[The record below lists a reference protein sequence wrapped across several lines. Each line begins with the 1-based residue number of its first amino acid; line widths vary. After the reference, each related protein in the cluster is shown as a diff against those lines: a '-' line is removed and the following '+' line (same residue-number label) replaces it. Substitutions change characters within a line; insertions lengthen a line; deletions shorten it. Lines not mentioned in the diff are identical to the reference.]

1 MRRILLAFGFF
12 LAFATSHAQEPVYSG
27 NYELA
32 SRFSPEKLKKMIFS
46 TSVNPHWMKKSDR
59 FWYEYETSEG
69 KRWYVVDPVRRS
81 KSEMFDRDKLAA
93 EITRAVKD
101 PFDGQ
106 HLKLDD
112 LKLMDDENT
121 IRFKV
126 KSTAD
131 VLKSDWAEIK
141 EKNKNSKD
149 SLEKKV
155 HTFLYNIS
163 TQQLTE
169 IETEKDPKRLSWANI
184 SPDSSKVV
192 YMKNYNLYWMDK
204 ENFLKAVK
212 DEKDST
218 IVENQ
223 LTEDG
228 EKDYEYGWGGR
239 GDDNVEEEKS
249 KDDRK
254 RAGVLWSSDSKQFV
268 MTRTDQ

>member
-1 MRRILLAFGFF
+1 MQRIFLILGLFLTVNLA
-12 LAFATSHAQEPVYSG
+12 LAQEPIYKG

-32 SRFSPEKLKKMIFS
+32 SRFAPAKLRKMIFS

-59 FWYEYETSEG
+59 FWYEYETSDG
-69 KRWYVVDPVRRS
+69 KRWYVVDPVR
-81 KSEMFDRDKLAA
+81 KTKTELFDRDKLAA
-93 EITRAVKD
+93 EITKAVKD
-101 PFDGQ
+101 PYDGQ
-106 HLKLDD
+106 HLELDD
-112 LKLMDDENT
+112 LKLLEDENT

-141 EKNKNSKD
+141 EKNKNAKD

-155 HTFLYNIS
+155 HTFLWNIS
-163 TQQLTE
+163 SQTLTE

-184 SPDSSKVV
+184 APDSSKVV
-192 YMKNYNLYWMDK
+192 FAKNFNLYWMDK

-223 LTEDG
+223 LTTDG
-228 EKDYEYGWGGR
+228 EKDYE
-239 GDDNVEEEKS
+239 
-249 KDDRK
+249 
-254 RAGVLWSSDSKQFV
+254 
-268 MTRTDQ
+268 

>member
-1 MRRILLAFGFF
+1 
-12 LAFATSHAQEPVYSG
+12 
-27 NYELA
+27 
-32 SRFSPEKLKKMIFS
+32 MIFS

-141 EKNKNSKD
+141 EKFQG
-149 SLEKKV
+149 L
-155 HTFLYNIS
+155 L
-163 TQQLTE
+163 
-169 IETEKDPKRLSWANI
+169 
-184 SPDSSKVV
+184 
-192 YMKNYNLYWMDK
+192 
-204 ENFLKAVK
+204 
-212 DEKDST
+212 
-218 IVENQ
+218 
-223 LTEDG
+223 G
-228 EKDYEYGWGGR
+228 EKSTHFSIQHFNSAVDG
-239 GDDNVEEEKS
+239 N
-249 KDDRK
+249 
-254 RAGVLWSSDSKQFV
+254 
-268 MTRTDQ
+268 